1 MEPKIV
7 GKNARYLIM
16 QLTVNQCGAW
26 RLVAMLWLA
35 KKLDRPKQDLI
46 MTAAILTIDMSL
58 VDDEDSGEDVTDAA
72 NDPHAFLE
80 IWYVFFYSFAKN

>member
-1 MEPKIV
+1 
-7 GKNARYLIM
+7 
-16 QLTVNQCGAW
+16 
-26 RLVAMLWLA
+26 
-35 KKLDRPKQDLI
+35 

-58 VDDEDSGEDVTDAA
+58 VDDEDAGEDVTDAA